1 MDVNEAL
8 QECAIPDA
16 EPRLLARKGEL
27 FLLGPFTWQLKVWV
41 DKRLTPSLLL
51 AGSVGYSEH
60 VLRHDDDLVVELL
73 EIESGSVVRV
83 IVVLH
88 SDERGQCRVHHA
100 QLRAVRDAVIVGRIE
115 EIGAGSVVVWRV
127 LHCQTEGGIRGQ
139 IAAPGRSLAGDG

>member
-8 QECAIPDA
+8 QKCAIPDA

-51 AGSVGYSEH
+51 AGSVGYCEH

-73 EIESGSVVRV
+73 EVVSRSGIGRV
-83 IVVLH
+83 IVLDR
-88 SDERGQCRVHHA
+88 DERGK
-100 QLRAVRDAVIVGRIE
+100 VGLQ
-115 EIGAGSVVVWRV
+115 G
-127 LHCQTEGGIRGQ
+127 
-139 IAAPGRSLAGDG
+139 